1 MAQPVVISVAMFPK
15 NTNFITKIRT
25 CILEADDD
33 NVIDLDL
40 NAYTIFPDRIYLK
53 PERWKDPVKA

>member
-1 MAQPVVISVAMFPK
+1 MFPK

-25 CILEADDD
+25 CILEADDH